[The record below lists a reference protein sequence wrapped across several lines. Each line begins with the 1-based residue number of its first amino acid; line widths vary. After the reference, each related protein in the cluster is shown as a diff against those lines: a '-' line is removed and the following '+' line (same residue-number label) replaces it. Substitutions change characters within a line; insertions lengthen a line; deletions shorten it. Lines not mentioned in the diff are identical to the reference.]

1 MWKNKSK
8 SKLDLLQNFGDC
20 YLFRN
25 TEAKTGVEVLSVYQ
39 VAQTHGHIEKKR
51 RHRVSVRFQSARR
64 TVAEKLPL
72 QSVGTTV
79 VPASTPGRQIL
90 LWLREQA
97 TATETGAA
105 LFKSPISLTDE
116 LRSKMSTGKRLAK
129 RSILGTRVA
138 VPGEDGRLYPGII
151 QVRQSPVGAWRQ
163 VASRLIEGCCCIT
176 TFFGR
181 AFSIFLSLLPLFMF
195 FLLFYLGPSLF
206 TLFLSISL
214 LSLYPTPTT
223 FLIFLPSHYL
233 TLV

>member
-1 MWKNKSK
+1 MLK
-8 SKLDLLQNFGDC
+8 FC
-20 YLFRN
+20 LFIKWLEHTR
-25 TEAKTGVEVLSVYQ
+25 ALRK
-39 VAQTHGHIEKKR
+39 KKR
-51 RHRVSVRFQSARR
+51 RHRVSARFQSGRR

-79 VPASTPGRQIL
+79 VPASTPGHQIL

-97 TATETGAA
+97 TATETEAA

-151 QVRQSPVGAWRQ
+151 QVRQSPAGAWRQ
-163 VASRLIEGCCCIT
+163 VASRFIEGCCCIT

-181 AFSIFLSLLPLFMF
+181 AFSIFLTLLYLFMF
-195 FLLFYLGPSLF
+195 FLLF
-206 TLFLSISL
+206 
-214 LSLYPTPTT
+214 
-223 FLIFLPSHYL
+223 LI
-233 TLV
+233 